1 MYSGPDCPS
10 GYAKKLMK
18 DWAPRSSRGQAI
30 RSFFSYASQAIRT
43 TLHIVQLRNPG

>member
-1 MYSGPDCPS
+1 MYSGPAYPS
-10 GYAKKLMK
+10 GYAKKLTK
-18 DWAPRSSRGQAI
+18 DLAI